1 MGDRHQKINENQSI
15 IIQPH
20 TNRSSIQEVNKIIP
34 GSFAGQVCSGAAS
47 ELISFVILREI
58 N

>member
-15 IIQPH
+15 INQPH
-20 TNRSSIQEVNKIIP
+20 TNHRSIQEVNKINP

-47 ELISFVILREI
+47 ELISFVLIKR

>member
-20 TNRSSIQEVNKIIP
+20 TNHRSIQEVNKIIP
-34 GSFAGQVCSGAAS
+34 GSFAVQVCSGAAS
-47 ELISFVILREI
+47 ELISFVLIKRI
-58 N
+58 